1 MEEYVTLEMLVNK
14 AVADEVTQKG
24 LAEIALRRADAK
36 FKAMVKCRILGDPTA
51 TELVPQRIA
60 SSAMRLSIPGENSM
74 ESVRGA
80 MRSLEKGLGKKITSL
95 TTTTKNMAVQV
106 DGIYQLTRTVQSLS
120 YLNVGLSMANLAVD
134 VAGFVVVNDKL
145 NMLSS
150 EVQLAANK
158 INKIANVQKNEKISD
173 CQKLIMRFNALSSK
187 IRRGDNINLDDLE
200 HLIIDMRAYLSE
212 MILNLHDD
220 ALGTELVLKIINSL
234 LPAYTLLFSEFT
246 KRYYYQHQCLPGN
259 YEVFLKL
266 YDELEDMNFRAKLH
280 DHYFLDERLHSQDV
294 LDRLNAQMLL
304 GLNGRVQIEDQTAI
318 LQMLGTRERV
328 EEFDRELDSFVES
341 WVRDK
346 TPVMA
351 AASGASRDECLKFFD
366 LDSRDDMEE

>member
-14 AVADEVTQKG
+14 TVADEVTQKG

-36 FKAMVKCRILGDPTA
+36 FKAMVKCRILGDATS
-51 TELVPQRIA
+51 TELVPQRVA
-60 SSAMRLSIPGENSM
+60 SSAMRLSIPGQNNM

-187 IRRGDNINLDDLE
+187 IRRGDDINLDDLE

-220 ALGTELVLKIINSL
+220 ALGTDLVLKIINSL

-266 YDELEDMNFRAKLH
+266 YDELEDVNFRAKLQ

-318 LQMLGTRERV
+318 LKMLGTKEKV
-328 EEFDRELDSFVES
+328 EAFDKGLDRFVES

-346 TPVMA
+346 VPVIA
-351 AASGASRDECLKFFD
+351 ADSGVSCEECLAFFD
-366 LDSRDDMEE
+366 MTPTEHEEG